1 MSLRRDSWNDY
12 GYVTLFHPTLHLDDG
27 RKLELDT
34 VKIVKRGQR
43 SDVYHSP
50 LRGEFSQLRDDYC
63 SLGQSVAYYEL
74 LRAEGPGVYAPF
86 LTGLRDIAYL
96 PGVEREFRE
105 DAGVQTSLRRFATAA
120 NALRE
125 ARSLFHGA
133 PAEAE
138 PGKLTFSHLLPGTLT
153 ATTFAFGELPD
164 LPARAVAVV
173 GHNGSGKTQLLAQL
187 AVLASADARELQ
199 GEGFA
204 ERHGSFAA
212 IPASIGAV
220 VAVSYSAF
228 DEFPIPGQGAG
239 EEAALERTRLRA
251 GEQPAR
257 PYNYMGLR
265 QVDKG
270 GELSHALKGTEE
282 LETEF
287 AVARRLVSRRHRE
300 AIARNALS
308 QIASEPSFET
318 LAGLLEQWEA
328 EPQWLQSFRAYG
340 AGQRIVLS
348 IIVGLC
354 AHLDRRALVLID
366 EPELHL
372 HPPLAGA
379 LLRAVAT
386 ILDHHDAFAVIATHS
401 PVVLQEIPGRN
412 VKIVSRHGSH
422 VSIGPPGIETYAENV
437 GLLTQHVF
445 NLDSSRTDY
454 QARLARLARDHD
466 LPWFEALFGGRMS
479 SQARAIVM
487 AMQRARR
494 RAGAAGDHKSG

>member
-1 MSLRRDSWNDY
+1 MSLRRDTWNDY
-12 GYVTLFHPTLHLDDG
+12 GYVTLFHPTLHLG
-27 RKLELDT
+27 AERKLELDT

-50 LRGEFSQLRDDYC
+50 LRGEFSQLRADYC
-63 SLGQSVAYYEL
+63 SLGQSASYYEM
-74 LRAEGPGVYAPF
+74 LRAEGPGVYVPF
-86 LTGLRDIAYL
+86 LTALRDIAYL
-96 PGVEREFRE
+96 PEVEREFQE
-105 DAGVQTSLRRFATAA
+105 DPGVQTSLRRFASAA
-120 NALRE
+120 NALRQ

-133 PAEAE
+133 PAQAEA
-138 PGKLTFSHLLPGTLT
+138 GKLTFSHLLPGAQT
-153 ATTFAFGELPD
+153 ATTFAFGELQD
-164 LPARAVAVV
+164 LPSRAVAVI
-173 GHNGSGKTQLLAQL
+173 GHNGSGKTQLLADL
-187 AVLASADARELQ
+187 AALACADARELQ

-204 ERHGSFAA
+204 ERHGGFEGGPPST
-212 IPASIGAV
+212 GAV

-228 DEFPIPGQGAG
+228 DEFPVPGQGAG

-270 GELSHALKGTEE
+270 GELSDALKGIEQ
-282 LETEF
+282 LEIEF
-287 AVARRLVSRRHRE
+287 AAARRLVSRRHRE
-300 AIARNALS
+300 AVVRSALR

-318 LAGLLEQWEA
+318 LASLLEQWEA
-328 EPQWLQSFRAYG
+328 EPQWLEAFRAYG

-372 HPPLAGA
+372 HPPLAAA
-379 LLRAVAT
+379 LLRAVAS
-386 ILDHHDAFAVIATHS
+386 ILEHHDAFAVIATHS

-422 VSIGPPGIETYAENV
+422 VSIESPGIETYAENV

-454 QARLARLARDHD
+454 QARLQQLAPDHD
-466 LPWFEALFGGRMS
+466 LAWFETLFGGRMS
-479 SQARAIVM
+479 SQAKAIVM
-487 AMQRARR
+487 AIQRALR
-494 RAGAAGDHKSG
+494 RAGDVGD